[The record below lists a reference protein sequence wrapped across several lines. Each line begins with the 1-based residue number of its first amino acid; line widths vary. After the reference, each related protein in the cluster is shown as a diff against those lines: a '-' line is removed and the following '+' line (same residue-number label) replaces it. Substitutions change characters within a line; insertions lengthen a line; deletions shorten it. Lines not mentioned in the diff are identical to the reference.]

1 MLDMNIVAA
10 GAVLE
15 TYLRVDSPAMLWGP
29 PGVGKSSVV
38 KQIAHGK
45 GWNVVDYRC
54 STRDPVSMM
63 GLPDISANT
72 TRWKVPDEFP
82 QVGRDGPEG
91 ILLLDEINAAPPM
104 MQAAAFGLVLDRQ
117 VGEYKLPP
125 GWRVVGAGNRKSDK
139 AAAQAMPTALGNR
152 FAHIGVVADLECT
165 VAYFAAKRL
174 PAILIAFLRFRP
186 ALLHQMG
193 EGDNMAFPTPRSWE
207 ELSKVMDLEDDML
220 RLRAFAGYVGAGAAG
235 ELKSFIEMASDLP
248 TVDSIVRNPT
258 GARLPQNKAAQ
269 FAITAALAHHAD
281 EHKLPAMDAYMRR
294 LPRDFQVTF
303 GMDYVSMH
311 PALANTQT
319 YVDWTVANQDV
330 LFNN

>member
-29 PGVGKSSVV
+29 PGVGKSSIV
-38 KQIAHGK
+38 KQIAK
-45 GWNVVDYRC
+45 EKSWKVIDYRC

-63 GLPDISANT
+63 GLPDISAHT

-82 QVGRDGPEG
+82 QIERDGAEG

-117 VGEYKLPP
+117 VGEYRLPK

-165 VAYFAAKRL
+165 VAHFAAKRL
-174 PAILIAFLRFRP
+174 PAMLIAFLRFRP
-186 ALLHQMG
+186 GLLHEMG
-193 EGDNMAFPTPRSWE
+193 EGDNMAFPTPRTWE
-207 ELSKVMDLEDDML
+207 ELSKVMDVEDDML
-220 RLRAFAGYVGAGAAG
+220 RLRAFAGYVGEGAAG
-235 ELKSFIEMASDLP
+235 ELENFIKLSSDLP
-248 TVDSIVRNPT
+248 SVDNIVRDPRN
-258 GARLPQNKAAQ
+258 ARLPKNTAAQ

-281 EHKLPAMDAYMRR
+281 ERRLPAMDIYVRR
-294 LPRDFQVTF
+294 LPREFQVTF
-303 GMDYVSMH
+303 GMDYVSMN
-311 PALANTQT
+311 PALASTQT
-319 YVDWTVANQDV
+319 YVDWATTNQDV